1 MVLSGEDFSTGHL
14 GFLFCVFTHVKMG
27 LVAQLM
33 PPACNV
39 QNQRQLGLPSS
50 LTPAFFQV

>member
-14 GFLFCVFTHVKMG
+14 GLLSCVFTHVKMG